1 MLHKII
7 FGGNEIIEEIFKDMG
22 LVSEPSES
30 PIENIPIVRNIRSR
44 INELSSIETN
54 VRMERE
60 VLMHLHDHIITA
72 FRGEEAK
79 PPTEAP
85 KAQGETKSP
94 VETETPETTE
104 GNSSQKIDAEPS
116 DDEPGMPCL
125 RVLEDGAKAVVKI
138 LKDAPMTSRFKKV
151 GRMCLSLETSL
162 KINPGHNEIQRAA
175 RLELAMREALDFL
188 QTSKLAIRFGDLKNT
203 RKIMEEA
210 LAKKSQA

>member
-1 MLHKII
+1 
-7 FGGNEIIEEIFKDMG
+7 MG
-22 LVSEPSES
+22 LVSEPPES

-54 VRMERE
+54 VRTERE
-60 VLMHLHDHIITA
+60 VLTHLHDHIITA

-79 PPTEAP
+79 PPAEKP
-85 KAQGETKSP
+85 P
-94 VETETPETTE
+94 VEKQKYESDETFPVENPETTK
-104 GNSSQKIDAEPS
+104 GTSSQKIDAEPS
-116 DDEPGMPCL
+116 DDEPVAPCL

-138 LKDAPMTSRFKKV
+138 LKNAPMTSRFKKV

-188 QTSKLAIRFGDLKNT
+188 QTSKLAIRFGDLKEA
-203 RKIMEEA
+203 RKIIEEA
-210 LAKKSQA
+210 LAKKSQVHP